1 MMRHRGLGKDSSMQ
15 RLRAIKAMLRQRRIG
30 FMMDEVMTGS
40 HHFVNGAGPEGEH
53 DFSFRVTWGTRHL
66 EDWLNPF
73 GAGFMSNFLQGTVK
87 VGGLVDEAPCQG
99 TLDLRYF
106 QEGSI
111 RYTFDFK
118 DQGGRPLRYLGEKV
132 NIRPWNL
139 HHSHT
144 TCFGTI
150 TDLRSGQDV
159 SKSIVYFKFN
169 TLPAFLG
176 SVRLG

>member
-1 MMRHRGLGKDSSMQ
+1 MERIAALKSM
-15 RLRAIKAMLRQRRIG
+15 IEQRRIG
-30 FMMDEVMTGS
+30 FMMDEVMSGS
-40 HHFVNGAGPEGEH
+40 HHFIDGAGPEGEH
-53 DFSFRVTWGTRHL
+53 PFSFKVTWGTRHL

-73 GAGFMSNFLQGTVK
+73 GSGFLSNFLEGWVS
-87 VGGLVDEAPCQG
+87 VGGLVERAPCRG

-106 QEGSI
+106 QEGAI

-118 DQGGRPLRYLGEKV
+118 DGEGRPLRYLGEKV

-150 TDLRSGQDV
+150 SDLRKDKDI